1 MLPGA
6 EVVAAL
12 IEIAGVVPPELTIGS
27 VPVTA
32 VTVPAPPPLAEID
45 GPFGVGVM
53 VMFVPATKLI
63 LASSNILFSRI
74 AVSLL
79 EAQSVDLS
87 VNV

>member
-1 MLPGA
+1 MF
-6 EVVAAL
+6 
-12 IEIAGVVPPELTIGS
+12 VPAVRLTD
-27 VPVTA
+27 
-32 VTVPAPPPLAEID
+32 VTVPVPPPLAEMD
-45 GPFGVGVM
+45 GPFAVGVM

-63 LASSNILFSRI
+63 LASSNILFSRM